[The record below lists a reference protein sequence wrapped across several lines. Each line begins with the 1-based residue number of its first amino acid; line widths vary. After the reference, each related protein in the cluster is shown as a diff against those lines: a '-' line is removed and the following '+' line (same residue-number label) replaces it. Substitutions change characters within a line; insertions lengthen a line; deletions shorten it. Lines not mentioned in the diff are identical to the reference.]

1 MASSVRSFMATG
13 LVVAVVMCT
22 LGVATAHNGHH
33 HGPAAAPK
41 AAAPKA
47 ASASGLL
54 PSSILANLVLGL
66 IGFAAAR
73 YL

>member
-1 MASSVRSFMATG
+1 MASVRSILPTI
-13 LVVAVVMCT
+13 LVVAVVISS

-33 HGPAAAPK
+33 HAPAE
-41 AAAPKA
+41 APKA

-54 PSSILANLVLGL
+54 PSSTLANLVVAF

-73 YL
+73 YI